1 MDFFFFFFFF
11 LFFILFIYYFYFIWI
26 SILISIFNFN
36 SGLISDF
43 NFNFLQKEKQK
54 RVHTALYMYIR
65 TEKGKAKQNCTAFAL
80 GISIA
85 HTLHIALALFHST
98 LSNLVFY
105 CFFKKKNRSSWPKKT
120 KQNNICAH
128 MNEQFMLLIRIR
140 LIDKKKKFDN
150 IKNCECE
157 PRKGGRRRVRIYRLF
172 GRLLTNTRP
181 T

>member
-1 MDFFFFFFFF
+1 MLRINLAPGMRSIGPKSGVQFLIPQSAPAGASSVSNLNLVDDNNAQATNERHLYRISSQSKWIFFFFFFFF

-105 CFFKKKNRSSWPKKT
+105 CFF
-120 KQNNICAH
+120 
-128 MNEQFMLLIRIR
+128 
-140 LIDKKKKFDN
+140 
-150 IKNCECE
+150 
-157 PRKGGRRRVRIYRLF
+157 
-172 GRLLTNTRP
+172 
-181 T
+181 